1 MKAFR
6 PCCAPSRLTNTCPM
20 QPRLV
25 LASTSP
31 YRSELLRR
39 LGLTFEPRA
48 PLCDEEALKRAGEE
62 PAAQAQRLAL
72 AKAESLAAVTPD
84 AFVLGGD
91 QLVEL
96 DGEVLGKPH
105 TSEGAVAQL
114 RRMQGQTHRLLTA
127 FALLC
132 PGGERVVHLDTHYL
146 TLRPLRDAELTRY
159 VARDQPLDCAG
170 SYKIEALGIT
180 LCERIQGEDFSAI
193 MGLPLMAL
201 ARALRERGF
210 QLP

>member
-1 MKAFR
+1 M
-6 PCCAPSRLTNTCPM
+6 PPH
-20 QPRLV
+20 LV

-39 LGLTFEPRA
+39 LGLDFEARA
-48 PLCDEEALKRAGEE
+48 PLCDEDALKRAGEE

-72 AKAESLAAVTPD
+72 AKAESLAATIPD
-84 AFVLGGD
+84 AFILGGD

-105 TSEGAVAQL
+105 TVERALAQL
-114 RRMQGQTHRLLTA
+114 RRMRGRTHRLLTA
-127 FALLC
+127 FTLVC
-132 PGGERVVHLDTHYL
+132 PDGVRITHLDTHQM
-146 TLRPLRDAELTRY
+146 TLRALRDDELERY

-170 SYKIEALGIT
+170 SYKIEALGIS
-180 LCERIQGEDFSAI
+180 LCERIEGEDFSAI

-201 ARALRERGF
+201 ARVLRERGF

>member
-1 MKAFR
+1 
-6 PCCAPSRLTNTCPM
+6 M

-31 YRSELLRR
+31 YRSDLLRR
-39 LGLTFEPRA
+39 IGLTFEARA
-48 PLCDEEALKRAGEE
+48 PACDEEALKRAGEAPE
-62 PAAQAQRLAL
+62 AQAQRLAL
-72 AKAESLAAVTPD
+72 AKAESLAALAPD
-84 AFVLGGD
+84 AFILGGD

-105 TSEGAVAQL
+105 TVERALAQL
-114 RRMQGQTHRLLTA
+114 RRMRGKTHRLLTA
-127 FALLC
+127 FTLLC
-132 PGGERVVHLDTHYL
+132 PGGERVTHLDTHRL
-146 TLRPLRDAELTRY
+146 TLRALRDDELERY

-180 LCERIQGEDFSAI
+180 LCERIEGEDFSAI

-201 ARALRERGF
+201 ARLLRERGF